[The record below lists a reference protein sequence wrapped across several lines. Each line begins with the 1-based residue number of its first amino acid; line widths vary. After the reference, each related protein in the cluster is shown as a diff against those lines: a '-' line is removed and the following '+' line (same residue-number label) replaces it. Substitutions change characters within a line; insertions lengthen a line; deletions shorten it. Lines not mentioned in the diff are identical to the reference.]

1 VPNRL
6 SSETSPYLKQHADNP
21 VDWYP
26 WGPEALERAKAED
39 KPILLSV
46 GYAAC
51 HWCHVMAHE
60 SFENAETADLM
71 NRHFINIKVDREERP
86 DIDSIYMQAVQAL
99 TGQGGWPMT
108 MFLLPDGTPFYGG
121 TYYPPTD
128 RQGMPSFR
136 RVLES
141 VAGSF
146 ANKRDGMT
154 QSAAQIAAHL
164 KSTAATMELAS
175 ELDAATLEN
184 AYRSLARTYD
194 VKHAGFGAAPK
205 FPPSMSLE
213 FLLTH
218 WSRTGTDYALQM
230 VRETFYAMIRGGIY
244 DQVGGGMARYSTD
257 ATWLVPHFEKMLYD
271 NAQLILLGVHLWQAT
286 KDEEVRVATGRTIEW
301 IAREMT
307 SAEGG
312 FYASLDADSEGEEGR
327 FYVWSERELDELLGD
342 ESALIKSYY
351 AVSGGGN
358 FDGHNILHV
367 RDDPAATASRAG
379 ISPVE
384 LAERIGKAQRILYE
398 WRAKRVWPGRDEK
411 ILAGWN
417 GLALRAIA
425 TAARVFDRDD
435 WRELALRNAEFLRT
449 RMVRD
454 GRLMR
459 SYKDGFARIPGF
471 LEDHAS
477 VALGFLAVYELTFDR
492 KWLGRAREI
501 ADAMLLAFWNSDETK
516 MYDSASDAES
526 LFVRPRDVM
535 DNALPSGNSLAC
547 ELLLR
552 LGDIFGE
559 ERYREI
565 GVGIAR
571 GSASLV
577 SRYAAAFGHL
587 LVASDL
593 IVNGAIEVAL
603 VGEPGAP
610 DSIALERELARR
622 FVPSLVLVAGP
633 DEIEP
638 LLALLRNRSK
648 VEGKATAYV
657 CRNYTCDQPVT
668 DVKLFSAE
676 LAKLSSIAPGGLQ

>member
-1 VPNRL
+1 VPNKL
-6 SSETSPYLKQHADNP
+6 SSETSPYLRQHADNP

-26 WGPEALERAKAED
+26 WGSEALQRAKAED

-60 SFENAETADLM
+60 SFENPETADLM

-86 DIDSIYMQAVQAL
+86 DIDSVYMAAVQAM

-136 RVLES
+136 RVLQS
-141 VAGSF
+141 VAASF
-146 ANKRDGMT
+146 AQKREGMT
-154 QSAAQIAAHL
+154 QSAAQISAHL
-164 KSTAATMELAS
+164 RSTAAAMELPG
-175 ELDAATLEN
+175 ELSPATLEN
-184 AYRSLARTYD
+184 AYRTLARTYD

-218 WSRTGTDYALQM
+218 WSRTGTEYALQM
-230 VRETFYAMIRGGIY
+230 VRETFHAMIRGGIY

-286 KDEEVRVATGRTIEW
+286 RGEEVRVATERTIGW

-307 SAEGG
+307 SGEGG
-312 FYASLDADSEGEEGR
+312 FYSSLDADSEGEEGR
-327 FYVWSERELDELLGD
+327 FYVWSERELDDLLGD
-342 ESALIKSYY
+342 EAPLIKSYY
-351 AVSGGGN
+351 AVSAGGN

-379 ISPVE
+379 LTQAE
-384 LAERIGKAQRILYE
+384 LAERVRKAQQILYE
-398 WRAKRVWPGRDEK
+398 ARAKRVWPGRDEK

-425 TAARVFDRDD
+425 TAARAFDRNDL
-435 WRELALRNAEFLRT
+435 RELALRNAGFLAT

-454 GRLMR
+454 GRPMR
-459 SYKDGFARIPGF
+459 SYKDGTARIPGF

-477 VALGFLAVYELTFDR
+477 VALGFLAIYELTFDR
-492 KWLGRAREI
+492 QWLDRAREI
-501 ADAMLLAFWNSDETK
+501 AEAMLGAFWNSKEK
-516 MYDSASDAES
+516 KLYDTASDAEE

-535 DNALPSGNSLAC
+535 DNALPAGNSLAC

-565 GVGIAR
+565 GNDIAR
-571 GSASLV
+571 ASASLV
-577 SRYAAAFGHL
+577 TRYAAAFGHL
-587 LVASDL
+587 LVAADM
-593 IVNGAIEVAL
+593 IVHGAIEVAL
-603 VGEPGAP
+603 VGEPGEGGF
-610 DSIALERELARR
+610 SLLERAVAERY
-622 FVPSLVLVAGP
+622 VPSLVLAGGTTAGDP
-633 DEIEP
+633 AIV
-638 LLALLRNRSK
+638 LLSER
-648 VEGKATAYV
+648 GKHGGLATGYV
-657 CRNYTCDQPVT
+657 CRGNVCDEPVT
-668 DVKLFSAE
+668 KPRALLEKLESA
-676 LAKLSSIAPGGLQ
+676 PTR